1 MDTKHPD
8 LVQDNTSASASNK
21 QLSSY
26 FASFVKPTCSS
37 RKKRKCSDEDV
48 AVDAY
53 LMIARDNLPLQTVGN
68 EGLNTFLCKYTTLEQ
83 SESSGGFKTVLPSRR
98 TVTRAGEKVYSEL
111 KFLLKSLLKED
122 GHQGAAATFDIWTDR
137 YAKSAYCGV
146 TYHFIDDDF
155 NLKRVLLD
163 ASKFADRHTAEN
175 IGVYVE
181 GLMTEYG
188 CDSKIKMYVTDAA
201 SNNKKWGNDQEKP
214 RMNCDAHSLHHLI
227 TTDSVKKVK
236 DLHEVVKKAKKIV
249 YALTWRKKD
258 LEDVGI
264 LATVAEVTEEMEL
277 DEQFGTGD
285 LTLVFDSPQSAS
297 FATTLK
303 QECPTR
309 WTSLWSLLTSVLKNM
324 DSIKVVLDKMDRF
337 DLMLSKTEIAMLKEY
352 LRFLDDFKRSTM
364 EMQGDN
370 YVTLST
376 AVLVREELYLAIQD
390 KEGDSAILKQVK
402 KLMRG
407 KWDTRL
413 PSLLI
418 HYITSVL
425 DPSLKDLRSLED
437 YLKKVRIPNS

>member
-1 MDTKHPD
+1 M
-8 LVQDNTSASASNK
+8 
-21 QLSSY
+21 
-26 FASFVKPTCSS
+26 
-37 RKKRKCSDEDV
+37 
-48 AVDAY
+48 
-53 LMIARDNLPLQTVGN
+53 
-68 EGLNTFLCKYTTLEQ
+68 
-83 SESSGGFKTVLPSRR
+83 
-98 TVTRAGEKVYSEL
+98 
-111 KFLLKSLLKED
+111 
-122 GHQGAAATFDIWTDR
+122 
-137 YAKSAYCGV
+137 
-146 TYHFIDDDF
+146 
-155 NLKRVLLD
+155 LLD

-181 GLMTEYG
+181 GIMTEYG
-188 CDSKIKMYVTDAA
+188 CNSKIKMYVTDAA

-264 LATVAEVTEEMEL
+264 LATVAEVTQEMEL

-297 FATTLK
+297 FATSLK

-352 LRFLDDFKRSTM
+352 LHFLDDFKRSTM